1 MPQEPPA
8 NAEVEGLLEVL
19 GVESLCQWDVMV
31 FLYRHQTT
39 LVGADYLARLL
50 GYATEPVIEALDA
63 LESLELV
70 ARSRVS
76 QGARLYQFTVPPG
89 PPRGAAFDRLL
100 ELVSH
105 RSGRTLVSQC
115 LRRGDRAPGEGL
127 AAPHRLSPEDQDGCG
142 MISPPVQ
149 PRKPENVPWL
159 KVI

>member
-1 MPQEPPA
+1 MPHEPPA
-8 NAEVEGLLEVL
+8 DAEVEGLLKVL
-19 GVESLCQWDVMV
+19 GVESLCQWDVLV

-39 LVGADYLARLL
+39 LVGADYLALLL
-50 GYATEPVIEALDA
+50 GYATESVIEALDV

-76 QGARLYQFTVPPG
+76 QGARVYQFTVPPG

-105 RSGRTLVSQC
+105 RSARPLVSRC

-127 AAPHRLSPEDQDGCG
+127 AAPHRPLPEDRDGFG
-142 MISPPVQ
+142 
-149 PRKPENVPWL
+149 KT
-159 KVI
+159 